1 MADLTPPTLTVLG
14 KHTADDPFVL
24 LASDTELFG
33 IQDPG
38 ATALDIVDGDVS
50 FAISASINN
59 VSGRITVLY
68 TVRDAAG
75 NEATAVREVDVVPST
90 VKPALGTIA
99 LRLPPQIQSQW
110 SSMLEAEQQ
119 HVTVEMVRAL
129 VGSSSSLTVAA
140 ISKTEFIVDARG
152 AVNASRSTAAS
163 YAIRVTVAGSSGVD
177 DLTELQTEY
186 NAAIEARNITLEYTV
201 QGKPQ
206 SAVLSLQEAAS
217 AEAAG
222 SDGATS
228 GGGSG
233 GGSVWLV
240 PVIVVAILVVVA
252 VAAVAGSR
260 CFRSAP
266 GGRDD
271 HPAAAVYPN
280 ATFNPD
286 FSGSHGQPG
295 QQDADMPVYAQPVN
309 AVAKPGGG
317 NAEYLFQE
325 ISRVEA
331 EAAVDQAGGAAG
343 TYLIRAKGDLW
354 VLTLKHEAK
363 CKHHKLSRNQLSDTF
378 ELNGVPLREVIQG
391 RLWRA
396 AAPHPASVAQ
406 PGPGLRFAG
415 VALPESCR

>member
-33 IQDPG
+33 IRDPG

-59 VSGRITVLY
+59 VSGRITVVY

-99 LRLPPQIQSQW
+99 LRLPSRVQSQW

-119 HVTVEMVRAL
+119 HVTVEMVRVL

-140 ISKTEFIVDARG
+140 ISKTELIVDAQG
-152 AVNASRSTAAS
+152 AVNASRSTADS
-163 YAIRVTVAGSSGVD
+163 YAIRVTVAGGSGVD
-177 DLTELQTEY
+177 DLSAVEAEY
-186 NAAIEARNITLEYTV
+186 NAEIEAGNIMLEYTV

-222 SDGATS
+222 SEGATS
-228 GGGSG
+228 GGGG
-233 GGSVWLV
+233 GGGGGGAWLV
-240 PVIVVAILVVVA
+240 PIIIVAVLVIVA
-252 VAAVAGSR
+252 VAVVAASR
-260 CFRSAP
+260 RFRSAP
-266 GGRDD
+266 GGRNDEPD
-271 HPAAAVYPN
+271 MAVYN
-280 ATFNPD
+280 NTAYITFNPRLG
-286 FSGSHGQPG
+286 GSNGQPD
-295 QQDADMPVYAQPVN
+295 QQDADTPVYEQPVE
-309 AVAKPGGG
+309 VAKPVGGD
-317 NAEYLFQE
+317 AEYLFPE

-343 TYLIRAKGDLW
+343 TYLIQAKGDLW
-354 VLTLKHEAK
+354 VLTLKLEAK

-378 ELNGVPLREVIQG
+378 ELNGAPLREVG
-391 RLWRA
+391 RDR
-396 AAPHPASVAQ
+396 
-406 PGPGLRFAG
+406 R
-415 VALPESCR
+415 